1 MARMPRLLR
10 REPAIDEAELELA
23 RARSLERLRQI
34 GAPRQAD
41 EPQDA
46 PPSDEAAA
54 VATADAADAAGEP
67 ADAPVAPAART
78 LRARRST

>member
-34 GAPRQAD
+34 GAPRQAHG
-41 EPQDA
+41 
-46 PPSDEAAA
+46 
-54 VATADAADAAGEP
+54 AAGR
-67 ADAPVAPAART
+67 APG
-78 LRARRST
+78 